1 MTRFQVRHKLRKAC
15 SIAKS
20 TAVETLKVKQA
31 NVKASTTML
40 KATVVGLG
48 TASTVLALVAVSPSA
63 FAATIVGTE
72 LVLSVDVSGSVN
84 STEFNLQRQGYVD
97 AFRNPT
103 IQEQIA
109 KIPGG
114 IAATLS
120 YWSFSAQQSVPW
132 FLITDATSANAFA
145 DAIESTT
152 RPFSGS
158 TGIANAIDFAVNLL
172 NTNDYDG
179 TRRVIDIS
187 GDGVENVS
195 SDDGLKTARD
205 NAVQAGII
213 INGLPILT
221 GDPDLDDYYQ
231 ENVIGG
237 SGSFLI
243 AANDFSD
250 FGNAVTQKIGREIKP
265 DQPVPEPITIL
276 GSLAAGGIGV
286 VLRRKKK
293 QKDTGNTVSL

>member
-1 MTRFQVRHKLRKAC
+1 MTKFQVRQKLHKAC

-20 TAVETLKVKQA
+20 TALEALKVRQA
-31 NVKASTTML
+31 NVKLSKTML
-40 KATVVGLG
+40 NATVVGLG
-48 TASTVLALVAVSPSA
+48 TASTVLALGAISPSV

-84 STEFNLQRQGYVD
+84 SSEFNLQKQGYAD

-103 IQEQIA
+103 IQEEIA

-158 TGIANAIDFAVNLL
+158 TGIANAIDFAANLL

-179 TRRVIDIS
+179 TRRVIDVS
-187 GDGVENVS
+187 GDLKSCTWKHGCQNHNYVQGGQGV
-195 SDDGLKTARD
+195 
-205 NAVQAGII
+205 Q
-213 INGLPILT
+213 
-221 GDPDLDDYYQ
+221 Y
-231 ENVIGG
+231 
-237 SGSFLI
+237 
-243 AANDFSD
+243 
-250 FGNAVTQKIGREIKP
+250 
-265 DQPVPEPITIL
+265 
-276 GSLAAGGIGV
+276 
-286 VLRRKKK
+286 
-293 QKDTGNTVSL
+293 